1 MASISDYIFQGE
13 VGRGGMGCVF
23 DAREVVTGK
32 RVAIKMLRAESLDA
46 DILDLFNSEVA
57 ALRRMHSDL
66 VVNMVGEQFSD
77 NNNNL
82 YIPMEFVEGETLSQ
96 HIGRTGPMSEREA
109 LQLMLSILEG
119 IAYIHSVG
127 VIHRDLKPSNIM
139 LRPDGKPCIIDFG
152 IVRDARSRRHENLV
166 VGTDGYMSPEQE
178 NGLSLDRRADIYAA
192 GCLLRY
198 MLTGSHTPTQI
209 PASRPVLNI
218 LERATNP
225 NMLLRYATADDME
238 HDIERLTDGPGTQHR
253 RKRRFAVSVGRSEGD
268 IIMGNGYVS
277 ARHLTIECSP
287 QNDGTL
293 LIDIRDHSTNGTFV
307 NGQLIKHD
315 SFSFIF
321 NGDTTRL
328 PEVWL
333 YDSSNRLPWDY
344 VLRIMAQQ
352 GPLPS
357 PVAGGATPQPADT
370 FGVGGYLPQPDES
383 QLDPIMAVLA
393 FALPPVGLV
402 LGIQRKES
410 PRQSHLLLV
419 FSIIGSLVYLII
431 LLIFIINR

>member
-1 MASISDYIFQGE
+1 MAGINDYIFQRE

-23 DAREVVTGK
+23 DARVAATGQ
-32 RVAIKMLRAESLDA
+32 RVAIKMLRAERLDA

-77 NNNNL
+77 TANNL

-96 HIGRTGPMSEREA
+96 RIGRTGPMGEREA
-109 LQLMLSILEG
+109 LQLMLAILEG

-152 IVRDARSRRHENLV
+152 IVRDVRSRRDENLV

-192 GCLLRY
+192 GCLLRF

-209 PASRPVLNI
+209 PASRPVLQI
-218 LERATNP
+218 LERATDP
-225 NMLLRYATADDME
+225 NMLRRYATADEME
-238 HDIERLTDGPGTQHR
+238 RDIERLTGDPGTQHR

-287 QNDGTL
+287 QNDGTV

-307 NGQLIKHD
+307 NGRLIRHD

-321 NGDTTRL
+321 DGDTSRL
-328 PEVWL
+328 PQVWL
-333 YDSSNRLPWDY
+333 YDSSNRLPWES
-344 VLRIMAQQ
+344 VLHIMTQQ
-352 GPLPS
+352 GLMPSAAGSSAAAMPLLD
-357 PVAGGATPQPADT
+357 AGSSYQDPQGEP
-370 FGVGGYLPQPDES
+370 

-393 FALPPVGLV
+393 FALPPVGLI
-402 LGIQRKES
+402 LGIQRKEQPQLS
-410 PRQSHLLLV
+410 RQLLV
-419 FSIIGSLVYLII
+419 FSITGSLAYII
-431 LLIFIINR
+431 LLFIIILSR